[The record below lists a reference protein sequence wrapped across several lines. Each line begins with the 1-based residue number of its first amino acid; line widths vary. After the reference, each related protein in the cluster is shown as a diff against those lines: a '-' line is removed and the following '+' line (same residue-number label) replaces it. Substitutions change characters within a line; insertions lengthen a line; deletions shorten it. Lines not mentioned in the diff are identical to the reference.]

1 MAPGGCEGAP
11 PTLKPQIG
19 CGPGGKIYV
28 DMPTSQPR
36 RTHNCSA
43 MPMSAGDP
51 PAPCCHCGHGKCF
64 GAGRHVESNIDA
76 VGCRSSCIEGRHRHW
91 QPSSRGVQLHAAPC
105 QGGCSMVGQLP
116 LLPHSRTDAADDRAK
131 WADAC
136 LRAYCKR
143 AAGDHAGR
151 CFCLNTIAFGPLT
164 TMRADAQSSVRLVCR
179 TFGLGHPSY

>member
-1 MAPGGCEGAP
+1 
-11 PTLKPQIG
+11 
-19 CGPGGKIYV
+19 
-28 DMPTSQPR
+28 
-36 RTHNCSA
+36 
-43 MPMSAGDP
+43 
-51 PAPCCHCGHGKCF
+51 
-64 GAGRHVESNIDA
+64 
-76 VGCRSSCIEGRHRHW
+76 
-91 QPSSRGVQLHAAPC
+91 
-105 QGGCSMVGQLP
+105 MVGQLQ
-116 LLPHSRTDAADDRAK
+116 LLPHSRTDAANDRAK